1 MKIYI
6 LIILFITPL
15 SFVFSQNFEPK
26 NGDLI
31 FQESCS
37 GGVGDAI
44 KGVTTSIDE
53 NKFTHVGIV
62 YVDPKDSSIYVL
74 EATTPKVSLTPLREY
89 LYPESEECFPKSV
102 VGRLKPEYLH
112 LIPEALNYGI
122 TLIGKEYDYGYV
134 LNNDKY
140 YCSELVYEILK
151 YANAGDEVF
160 PLNVMTFES
169 ANTGEIM
176 TGWAEYFDSRDLPVP
191 EGEPGINPGAMSRSD
206 VIDIIHYY

>member
-6 LIILFITPL
+6 FIILFIISL
-15 SFVFSQNFEPK
+15 SSIFSQNFEPK

-37 GGVGDAI
+37 GSIGDAI
-44 KGVTTSIDE
+44 KGVTTSVDE

-62 YVDPKDSSIYVL
+62 YVDPEDGRIYVL
-74 EATTPKVSLTPLREY
+74 EATTPRVSLTPLQEY
-89 LYPESEECFPKSV
+89 LYPEREACFPKSV
-102 VGRLKPEYLH
+102 VGRLKAEFRH
-112 LIPEALNYGI
+112 LIPKALNYGI

-151 YANAGDEVF
+151 YANDDNEVF
-160 PLNVMTFES
+160 PLNIMTFES
-169 ANTGEIM
+169 VNTGEILPD
-176 TGWAEYFDSRDLPVP
+176 WAEYFESRELPVP
-191 EGEPGINPGAMSRSD
+191 EGELGINPGAMSRSN